1 MKITFVELA
10 GFRGCRDK
18 VRLDF
23 PRGFVVLAG
32 RNGVGKSTVLDA
44 FDFVLSGT
52 IDKFAVTA
60 AKGGGLAQHLWW
72 VGEGEAAQSYVS
84 VGFANSLGQ
93 ELVVTRSRQ
102 RGLETNEADIIA
114 HLVDN
119 ASLPTPWYD
128 TLVRTTLIRDE
139 TIASLSL
146 DLPEQKRVAAV
157 KAALGELAASAH
169 GERTKG
175 ILSAAEQAS
184 DVQKVVVSACQ
195 DELGR
200 TLTQLTEAR
209 AVANRESDLV
219 EATKIIR
226 ELESDLPETAA
237 DLSAMVRGQIAGRKL
252 AIAAMRETLVV
263 LKRLDSPE
271 ENEQGAKIELERIA
285 STQLRESAMAELAAA
300 QSRAESARQ
309 VLDSERAR
317 DALAAHLASLLEHGE
332 ALGLSDGHCPLC
344 AVSRTQSE
352 FASAITAARE
362 RLRQQGSMSGE
373 LLAALHREEA
383 AVREAEDL
391 LYNRTQHL
399 NAIESQLAV
408 RSAERK
414 QLDEQLGSWGIV
426 RTKSTIDGLQ
436 ELVLRQE
443 EDAARL
449 ERALLILETSG
460 ARERV
465 SDLEN
470 RLGQLRVDL
479 DQNLG
484 RLSSAERA
492 ARTAK
497 QIDDAAR
504 EVTNQIVTEQF
515 DTVLPLLKELYQ
527 RLRPHGDW
535 REIETDFGGRVRAS
549 LNFSVGDGKNPQFLF
564 SSGQRR
570 ALGIAFLLSL
580 HLSRPWC
587 KLQTLL
593 LDDPVQHID
602 DYRALNLVEVL
613 AAIRRSGRQ
622 VVVAV
627 EDSALADVL
636 CRRLSG
642 TGHDIGRRFDL
653 RTDKTGSIAIESQSE
668 VFPLPTDV
676 LREISA

>member
-1 MKITFVELA
+1 MKITFVELS

-23 PRGFVVLAG
+23 PGSFVVITG

-52 IDKFAVTA
+52 IDKFPVTG
-60 AKGGGLAQHLWW
+60 AKGGGLDQHLWW
-72 VGEGEAAQSYVS
+72 VGEGLAAPSYVS
-84 VGFANSLGQ
+84 VGFANSLGH
-93 ELVVTRSRQ
+93 ELVVTRSRLG
-102 RGLETNEADIIA
+102 GLETSEADIIA
-114 HLVDN
+114 HLVGN

-169 GERTKG
+169 DKRTKA
-175 ILSAAEQAS
+175 IWSAAEEAS
-184 DVQKVVVSACQ
+184 KAQKVVVSACQ

-200 TLTQLTEAR
+200 AMTQLTDAR
-209 AVANRESDLV
+209 AVANRESDLA

-226 ELESDLPETAA
+226 EFESDLPETTA
-237 DLSAMVRGQIAGRKL
+237 DLSATVRGRIAGRKL
-252 AIAAMRETLVV
+252 AIASMRETLVV
-263 LKRLDSPE
+263 LQRLDSPE
-271 ENEQGAKIELERIA
+271 ANEQGAKIELERLA
-285 STQLRESAMAELAAA
+285 SMQLRESAMAELAAA
-300 QSRAESARQ
+300 QSRAESSRQ
-309 VLDSERAR
+309 ALDSERAR
-317 DALAAHLASLLEHGE
+317 DALAAQLAALLEHGE

-344 AVSRTQSE
+344 AATRTQSE
-352 FASAITAARE
+352 FANAITAGRE

-373 LLAALHREEA
+373 LLAALHREETV
-383 AVREAEDL
+383 VREAEDL
-391 LYNRTQHL
+391 LHNRTQHL

-408 RSAERK
+408 RTAEMK
-414 QLDEQLGSWGIV
+414 QLDEQLRPLGIV
-426 RTKSTIDGLQ
+426 RTNSTTDELQ
-436 ELVLRQE
+436 EVVLRQE
-443 EDAARL
+443 EEAARL
-449 ERALLILETSG
+449 ERALLILEASG

-465 SDLEN
+465 SELEN
-470 RLGQLRVDL
+470 RLGQLRVEL

-484 RLSSAERA
+484 RLSSAESA

-497 QIDDAAR
+497 RIDDAAL

-570 ALGIAFLLSL
+570 AAGLAFLLSL

-613 AAIRRSGRQ
+613 AAIRHTGRQ
-622 VVVAV
+622 IVVAV
-627 EDSALADVL
+627 EDPALADLL
-636 CRRLSG
+636 CRRLRGSG
-642 TGHDIGRRFDL
+642 SEIGRRFSL
-653 RTDKTGSIAIESQSE
+653 TTDNGGSVAIESQSE
-668 VFPLPTDV
+668 VYPLPTDV

>member
-1 MKITFVELA
+1 MKITFVELS
-10 GFRGCRDK
+10 GFRGCRDT
-18 VRLDF
+18 VRLEF
-23 PRGFVVLAG
+23 PGSFVVITG

-52 IDKFAVTA
+52 IDKFTVTSA
-60 AKGGGLAQHLWW
+60 RGGGLAEHLWW
-72 VGEGEAAQSYVS
+72 VGEGEAAHSYVS

-102 RGLETNEADIIA
+102 RGLETSEADIIA
-114 HLVDN
+114 HLVGN

-128 TLVRTTLIRDE
+128 TLVSTTLIRDE

-146 DLPEQKRVAAV
+146 DQPEQKRVAAV
-157 KAALGELAASAH
+157 KAALGELATSAH
-169 GERTKG
+169 GERTKA
-175 ILSAAEQAS
+175 IRSVADHAS
-184 DVQKVVVSACQ
+184 EVQGVVVSACR

-200 TLTQLTEAR
+200 TMTQLTEAR
-209 AVANRESDLV
+209 AVANRESDLA
-219 EATKIIR
+219 EASRIIR
-226 ELESDLPETAA
+226 ELESDLPETTA
-237 DLSAMVRGQIAGRKL
+237 DLSAAVRARIAGRKL
-252 AIAAMRETLVV
+252 AIATMREASVV
-263 LKRLDSPE
+263 LKRFDSPE
-271 ENEQGAKIELERIA
+271 ANEQDAKLELERVA
-285 STQLRESAMAELAAA
+285 SMKLRESAMAELAAA
-300 QSRAESARQ
+300 QSRAESSRA
-309 VLDSERAR
+309 VLNSERAR
-317 DALAAHLASLLEHGE
+317 DALAAHLASLLENGE

-344 AVSRTQSE
+344 AATRTQVE
-352 FASAITAARE
+352 FARAITAGRE
-362 RLRQQGSMSGE
+362 RLRQQGSTSAE
-373 LLAALHREEA
+373 LMTALHREET
-383 AVREAEDL
+383 AVSQAEGL
-391 LYNRTQHL
+391 LHNRTQHL

-414 QLDEQLGSWGIV
+414 QLDEQLQLWGIV
-426 RTKSTIDGLQ
+426 GTKSTTDALQ
-436 ELVLRQE
+436 ELLLRQE
-443 EDAARL
+443 EESARL

-460 ARERV
+460 AHERV
-465 SDLEN
+465 SELEN
-470 RLGQLRVDL
+470 RLGQLRVEL

-515 DTVLPLLKELYQ
+515 DTVLPLLRELYQ

-549 LNFSVGDGKNPQFLF
+549 LNFSVGDGKNPQFFF

-613 AAIRRSGRQ
+613 TAIRRTGRQ
-622 VVVAV
+622 IIVAV
-627 EDSALADVL
+627 EDAALADAL
-636 CRRLSG
+636 CRRLRG
-642 TGHDIGRRFDL
+642 AGGEAGRRFSL
-653 RTDKTGSIAIESQSE
+653 RTDKNGSIAIESRSDMS
-668 VFPLPTDV
+668 PLPIDI